1 MGIYLNPGMAAFEM
15 ALRSEVYVD
24 KTEMIG
30 FLNTT
35 INTQQRFLAVSRPRR
50 FGKTM
55 AVDMICAYYDR
66 SVDSRPYFE
75 RLKIAEKETY
85 MSLINPLDPD
95 GEKKE
100 ICWDLYLNQFHV
112 IRLNMIDFVKNWR
125 SVDKILE
132 YLQRVVTRE
141 LIKSF
146 PEVDF
151 YEEFVDLE
159 SVMSSI
165 YGETGE
171 RFVIVID
178 EWDCLFR
185 QFRDDQEGQKEYLD
199 FLRDWLKDK
208 SYVALAYMTGI
219 LPIKKYGGHSALN
232 MFTEYSMISPKQLAE
247 YMGFTEEEVRWECGK
262 RGIRFEGLKD
272 WYDGYRISNL
282 PTEELLKDKSQIDP
296 EEYREY
302 EIYSPLSVVS
312 ALLTRRL
319 ENYWNESETSD
330 ALKEYIRRNYEG
342 LKEDVILLMQG
353 KRLPVNVRNYQND
366 MTTFRSKDDIFTLLI
381 HLGYLGYDS
390 EKKEMFIPNKEIR
403 DVFDETTGEEEW
415 TYLFQALKN
424 SQRLLEAT
432 WAEDAELVAQLV
444 EDAHLRADSRSYHSE
459 AALSYAVRLAYFN
472 AEEYYTLI
480 PEMPAG
486 KGYADLVYLPSPK
499 YPDKPALLVELKWN
513 RDADTAISQIHRQR
527 YPEALEKY
535 RDHLIL
541 VGINYD
547 KEVSNDSK
555 SFKHHSCVIEKV

>member
-1 MGIYLNPGMAAFEM
+1 MGIYLNPGYDLFLDAI
-15 ALRSEVYVD
+15 RSEIYVD
-24 KTEMIG
+24 KTEMISY
-30 FLNTT
+30 LNSLIGTK
-35 INTQQRFLAVSRPRR
+35 QKYLAVSRPRR

-55 AVDMICAYYDR
+55 AVDMICAYYDC
-66 SVDSRPYFE
+66 SVDSRSYFE
-75 RLKIAEKETY
+75 RLKIAEKEAY
-85 MSLINPLDPD
+85 MAPIHLLDPD
-95 GEKKE
+95 GEKRE
-100 ICWDLYLNQFHV
+100 IRWDLYLNQFNV
-112 IRLNMIDFVKNWR
+112 LRLNMIDFMKSWSCVEEML
-125 SVDKILE
+125 S
-132 YLQRVVTRE
+132 YLQDEVTAELMDAYPEIRYGRV
-141 LIKSF
+141 
-146 PEVDF
+146 
-151 YEEFVDLE
+151 VDLE
-159 SVMSSI
+159 TVMTKI
-165 YGETGE
+165 YGKTREQ
-171 RFVIVID
+171 FVIVID

-185 QFRDDQEGQKEYLD
+185 RFKEDKEGQTKYLD
-199 FLRDWLKDK
+199 FLRNWLKDK
-208 SYVALAYMTGI
+208 PYVALAYMTGI
-219 LPIKKYGGHSALN
+219 LPIKKYGEHSALN

-247 YMGFTEEEVRWECGK
+247 YAGFTEEEVRQECEK

-282 PTEELLKDKSQIDP
+282 PSEELLEEKRQIDP

-312 ALLTRRL
+312 ALLTRKL

-330 ALKEYIRRNYEG
+330 ALKEYIRRNYDG

-390 EKKEMFIPNKEIR
+390 EKKEIFIPNKEIR
-403 DVFDETTGEEEW
+403 DVFDETTGDEEW
-415 TYLFQALKN
+415 TYLFQAIKN

-432 WAEDAELVAQLV
+432 WAGDAERVAQLV

-459 AALSYAVRLAYFN
+459 AALSYAVRLAYFS

-499 YPDKPALLVELKWN
+499 YPNKPALLVELKWN

-527 YPEALEKY
+527 YPESLEKY
-535 RDHLIL
+535 RGNLIL
-541 VGINYD
+541 VGISYD
-547 KEVSNDSK
+547 KEVRNDSK
-555 SFKHHSCVIEKV
+555 NFKHHSCVIEKV

>member
-1 MGIYLNPGMAAFEM
+1 MGIYLNPGYDLFLDAI
-15 ALRSEVYVD
+15 RSEIYVD
-24 KTEMIG
+24 KTEMISY
-30 FLNTT
+30 LNSLIGTK
-35 INTQQRFLAVSRPRR
+35 QKYLAVSRPRR

-55 AVDMICAYYDR
+55 AVDMICAYYDC
-66 SVDSRPYFE
+66 SVDSRSYFE
-75 RLKIAEKETY
+75 RLKIAEKEAY
-85 MSLINPLDPD
+85 MAPIHLLDPD
-95 GEKKE
+95 GEKRE
-100 ICWDLYLNQFHV
+100 IRWDLYLNQFNV
-112 IRLNMIDFVKNWR
+112 LRLNMIDFMKSWSCVEEML
-125 SVDKILE
+125 S
-132 YLQRVVTRE
+132 YLQDEVTAELMDAYPEIRYGRV
-141 LIKSF
+141 
-146 PEVDF
+146 
-151 YEEFVDLE
+151 VDLE
-159 SVMSSI
+159 TVMTKI
-165 YGETGE
+165 YGKTREQ
-171 RFVIVID
+171 FVIVID

-185 QFRDDQEGQKEYLD
+185 RFKEDKEGQTKYLD
-199 FLRDWLKDK
+199 FLRNWLKDK
-208 SYVALAYMTGI
+208 PYVALAYMTGI
-219 LPIKKYGGHSALN
+219 LPIKKYGEHSALN

-247 YMGFTEEEVRWECGK
+247 YAGFTEEEVRQECEM

-282 PTEELLKDKSQIDP
+282 PSEELLEEKRQIDP

-312 ALLTRRL
+312 ALLTRKL

-330 ALKEYIRRNYEG
+330 ALKEYIRRNYDG

-390 EKKEMFIPNKEIR
+390 EKKEIFIPNKEIR
-403 DVFDETTGEEEW
+403 DVFDETTGDEEW
-415 TYLFQALKN
+415 TYLFQAIKN

-432 WAEDAELVAQLV
+432 WAGDAERVAQLV

-459 AALSYAVRLAYFN
+459 AALSYAVRLAYFS

-499 YPDKPALLVELKWN
+499 YPNKPALLVELKWN

-527 YPEALEKY
+527 YPESLEKY
-535 RDHLIL
+535 RGNLIL
-541 VGINYD
+541 VGISYD
-547 KEVSNDSK
+547 KEVRNDSK
-555 SFKHHSCVIEKV
+555 NFKHHSCVIEKV